1 MYSTGRWSWHPLSG
15 CLAALSFSKGHSG
28 STISPLALPSPLLL
42 LSRPLSR
49 PDTLCGLEG
58 QVVGQAAGVAAR
70 AALWLH
76 LFNPIRLPG
85 WIGGCDGGGRFV
97 RELDSCVC
105 TSVGLVVSRVEN
117 VVVSRI
123 LRFGFGPDL
132 PACSCLGSSMDSACC
147 ESSICHMCVLALAAC
162 CQAMVERRV
171 RTCQRAWGCW
181 GGGGGTLPSTPQLEG
196 GQGPSHHMLVP
207 ITPAV
212 FWVGQ
217 AFLRDPRTQR
227 RTTGGCF
234 HEKPHRV
241 RP

>member
-1 MYSTGRWSWHPLSG
+1 M
-15 CLAALSFSKGHSG
+15 
-28 STISPLALPSPLLL
+28 
-42 LSRPLSR
+42 
-49 PDTLCGLEG
+49 
-58 QVVGQAAGVAAR
+58 VGQAAGVAVG

-76 LFNPIRLPG
+76 FFNTIRLPG
-85 WIGGCDGGGRFV
+85 WIGGSDGGGRFV
-97 RELDSCVC
+97 EGLDSCVC
-105 TSVGLVVSRVEN
+105 TPVGLVVSLVGNVVVSRVEN
-117 VVVSRI
+117 VGVSRI

-132 PACSCLGSSMDSACC
+132 PACSCLGTSMDSACC

-171 RTCQRAWGCW
+171 RTCQRAWVFWVGV
-181 GGGGGTLPSTPQLEG
+181 GGLHCLATPQLEG
-196 GQGPSHHMLVP
+196 GQGSSHHMLVA

-217 AFLRDPRTQR
+217 ASLRDPRTQR